1 LHGGR
6 IKDTDEREEGPRRG
20 RSTCHSRSGRGR
32 TPRDIIL
39 AHDDV
44 LSAIQFD
51 LVAGILA
58 EQDAVTGFDVEGD
71 HFAVVQPL
79 ALPDGH
85 HFTFLGFFL
94 SRIGD
99 DDAVA
104 RGFLFLD
111 PLHHDAV
118 V

>member
-1 LHGGR
+1 MMMYSVPSSL
-6 IKDTDEREEGPRRG
+6 
-20 RSTCHSRSGRGR
+20 
-32 TPRDIIL
+32 
-39 AHDDV
+39 
-44 LSAIQFD
+44 D
-51 LVAGILA
+51 LVAGVFA
-58 EQDAVTGFDVEGD
+58 EQDAVADFDVEGD
-71 HFAVVQPL
+71 HVAVIEPL
-79 ALPDGH
+79 AMPDGH
-85 HFTFLGFFL
+85 DFTLLGLFL